1 MAIRDG
7 VVPENITDLEADQLK
22 TKLQGY
28 AKEHGFRSQSLLM
41 QELKERKILRTVYTD
56 NQLVDVLTDF
66 WFNHF
71 NVSTTHDQ
79 AKPWLHLTRK

>member
-1 MAIRDG
+1 
-7 VVPENITDLEADQLK
+7 
-22 TKLQGY
+22 
-28 AKEHGFRSQSLLM
+28 M

-56 NQLVDVLTDF
+56 NQLVEVLTDF